1 MTAPLA
7 FDDRGAGP
15 AVVLI
20 HGHPFNRSMWA
31 LQHQALSGRFRVVCP
46 DLRGYG
52 ESAATE
58 GTVTMREL
66 AADVE
71 ALLDELEI
79 DAAAVVGLSM
89 GGLVAMEL
97 AIANPGRWWA
107 LGLVATTAAPV
118 TEAERRERLATAETI
133 DAEGMQ
139 SVVDSMGPRLFGA
152 GVDSNV
158 VDRVAKMMQTTNPL
172 GAAAALFEPA
182 WSTRTV
188 EDDPSAPFFNDTPK
202 YVVSSTLTEPTWR
215 NSEILGPYDP
225 GAIRRLKD
233 EVEGDVYTSGSGML
247 VRAMLADGLVD
258 ELHLFVYPLARAT
271 GNRLFGEDEPVKLEL
286 AHAEKLENGAV
297 YLNYRP
303 AG

>member
-1 MTAPLA
+1 VTAPLA

-133 DAEGMQ
+133 EAEGMQ

-172 GAAAALFEPA
+172 GAAAALRGRAQRPDYRPQLAKLRIPTFVCA
-182 WSTRTV
+182 GTADTWSTHEVTMELLSCLEAPQSLLLPGVGHLPNLERPDAFNV
-188 EDDPSAPFFNDTPK
+188 E
-202 YVVSSTLTEPTWR
+202 
-215 NSEILGPYDP
+215 
-225 GAIRRLKD
+225 
-233 EVEGDVYTSGSGML
+233 L
-247 VRAMLADGLVD
+247 VR
-258 ELHLFVYPLARAT
+258 F
-271 GNRLFGEDEPVKLEL
+271 LE
-286 AHAEKLENGAV
+286 AAQ
-297 YLNYRP
+297 RSR
-303 AG
+303 